1 LNILVTGGAGKIG
14 GFVVAELLSAGHE
27 VTVFDRAIPAER
39 QQAKYTQGDC
49 EDLGQL
55 IGVCSL
61 AEAEAIVHT
70 AGVALPGTTTDD
82 VLFRVNVMSTFN
94 VHEAA
99 MRLGIRRVVS
109 TSSQAALG
117 WPYHTREI
125 LPAYLPID
133 EAHPVQPQHPYSIS
147 KVAGEYV
154 AGAYAARSEL
164 ETIVLRPAWVVF
176 PEVLD
181 ALHRDG
187 GVKPRRFDLFGYVD
201 ARDVAVAYRLAVETP
216 GIKHEVLLTPAGD
229 STVTESLATLLPR
242 LEPRIGDMAA
252 ELTGTRSAVSGAR
265 AERVLGWK
273 PTHSW
278 R

>member
-1 LNILVTGGAGKIG
+1 MNILVTGGAGKIG
-14 GFVVAELLSAGHE
+14 NFVVAELASAGHD
-27 VTVFDRAIPAER
+27 VTVFDRIIPTQR

-49 EDLGQL
+49 EDLGQV
-55 IGVCSL
+55 IGACSL
-61 AEAEAIVHT
+61 AQAEVIVHT

-82 VLFRVNVMSTFN
+82 VLFRVNVMTTFN

-117 WPYHTREI
+117 WPYHSREI

-133 EAHPVQPQHPYSIS
+133 EVHPVQPQHPYSIS

-154 AGAYAARSEL
+154 ASAFAARSDL
-164 ETIVLRPAWVVF
+164 ETVVLRPAWVVF
-176 PEVLD
+176 PEVLEV
-181 ALHRDG
+181 LHRDG

-201 ARDVAVAYRLAVETP
+201 ARDLGVAYRLAAETP
-216 GIKHEVLLTPAGD
+216 GLKHEVLLTPAVD
-229 STVTESLATLLPR
+229 STVAEPLASLLPR
-242 LEPRIGDMAA
+242 LEPKIGDMAA
-252 ELTGTRSAVSGAR
+252 ELTDTRSAVSGAR
-265 AERVLGWK
+265 AQKVLGWK
-273 PTHSW
+273 PSRTW